1 MSILAV
7 DRPAGS
13 GRSRHRG
20 LLTPLMI
27 VRPAVG
33 GSPVIRAV
41 VLLRWSP
48 HRRAPPLVRVRE
60 NGPPWEDGGEGFR
73 GRLCSECDPA
83 HRVAVIACYPA
94 GPGWPSRRRARTSP
108 VWCGPA
114 RTLRGLRR
122 TPLGCLLLYTSP
134 SPRDGLLSRMPS

>member
-60 NGPPWEDGGEGFR
+60 NGPPWEDGDER
-73 GRLCSECDPA
+73 
-83 HRVAVIACYPA
+83 
-94 GPGWPSRRRARTSP
+94 PSR
-108 VWCGPA
+108 
-114 RTLRGLRR
+114 
-122 TPLGCLLLYTSP
+122 P
-134 SPRDGLLSRMPS
+134 SLFRMPSGARGSCHRWPTHIRSSCSGSPTVGRACRPPQPQGPIVQNSLVGALL